1 MSDVEERVKP
11 DRRRGRWAAHR
22 EQRRELLIS
31 AAIAAVRRYGPD
43 VGMDA
48 IAAEAGVSKPILYR
62 YFADKSALWLAIAD
76 RLAARVVAAVEPA
89 TAQLRQDRT
98 MIAAVIDTY
107 LTALSAEPDL
117 YRLLHRANVPGTGHL
132 VAAASETVA
141 GALARVIG
149 DRLRDLGLDA
159 GPAEP
164 WAYGLVG
171 CVQSVGDWW
180 LRHHQPMSRQALT
193 EYLTTLLWNGIAGVS
208 AAADRPGGLA
218 ALS

>member
-1 MSDVEERVKP
+1 MSDVEDPVKP

-22 EQRRELLIS
+22 EQRRELLVT

-62 YFADKSALWLAIAD
+62 YFADKSELWLAIAE
-76 RLAARVVAAVEPA
+76 RVAARVVDAVEPA

-98 MIAAVIDTY
+98 MIAAAIDTY

-117 YRLLHRANVPGTGHL
+117 YRFLHRANVPGVGHL

-180 LRHHQPMSRQALT
+180 LRHHQPISQQALT
-193 EYLTTLLWNGIAGVS
+193 EYLTTLLWNGISGVA

>member
-1 MSDVEERVKP
+1 MSDVDDPVKP

-22 EQRRELLIS
+22 EQRRELLIT
-31 AAIAAVRRYGPD
+31 AAIAAVHRYGPD

-48 IAAEAGVSKPILYR
+48 VAAEAGVSKPILYR
-62 YFADKSALWLAIAD
+62 YFADKSELWLAIAE
-76 RLAARVVAAVEPA
+76 RIAGRIVAAVEPA
-89 TAQLRQDRT
+89 TAQLRQDRS

-117 YRLLHRANVPGTGHL
+117 YRVLHQVNVPGTGQL
-132 VAAASETVA
+132 VAAAAETIA

-180 LRHHQPMSRQALT
+180 LRHHQPISQQALT
-193 EYLTTLLWNGIAGVS
+193 DYLTTLLWNWSSGVS

>member
-1 MSDVEERVKP
+1 MSDVDDPVKP

-22 EQRRELLIS
+22 EQRRELLIT
-31 AAIAAVRRYGPD
+31 AAIAAVHRYGPD

-48 IAAEAGVSKPILYR
+48 VAAEAGVSKPILYR
-62 YFADKSALWLAIAD
+62 YFADKSDLWLAIAE
-76 RLAARVVAAVEPA
+76 RIAGRIVAAVEPA
-89 TAQLRQDRT
+89 TARLRQDRT

-117 YRLLHRANVPGTGHL
+117 YRVLHRVNVPGTGQL
-132 VAAASETVA
+132 VAAASQTVA

-149 DRLRDLGLDA
+149 DRLRDLGLDT

-180 LRHHQPMSRQALT
+180 LRHHQPISQQALT
-193 EYLTTLLWNGIAGVS
+193 DYLTTLLWNGISGVS